1 MKDVLKLSPSEECKN
16 LEKKFPHTS
25 AELLN
30 ILKSMLHFNPY
41 FRPTSRELLKN
52 PVFDKVRIPEAE
64 ERAQYKI
71 VL

>member
-1 MKDVLKLSPSEECKN
+1 MKDVLKLSLSAECKS

-52 PVFDKVRIPEAE
+52 PVFDKVRIAECE
-64 ERAQYKI
+64 ERTEYKI